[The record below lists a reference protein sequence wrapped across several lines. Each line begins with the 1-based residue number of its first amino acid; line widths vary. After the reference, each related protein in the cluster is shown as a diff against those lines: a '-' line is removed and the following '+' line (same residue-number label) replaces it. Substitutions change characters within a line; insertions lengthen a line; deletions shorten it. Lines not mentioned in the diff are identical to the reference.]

1 MIRMSQKEAIFST
14 TVNAL
19 CQSYVLHIM
28 FIINCTNEK
37 LHFLLSWVYIY
48 FLATYVSKENFFCSV
63 IVLNEQFFDLGSS
76 SDICGSFMCD
86 QKIKSAMYWIQLK
99 CTYYL
104 LIQMRLQVLLHP
116 EEYRELKLMW
126 LYTARNYF
134 CFLVL
139 QFAEASLVKNHLLT

>member
-116 EEYRELKLMW
+116 EEYRGAEIDVIIYCEKL
-126 LYTARNYF
+126 
-134 CFLVL
+134 FLFLSSTVCWS
-139 QFAEASLVKNHLLT
+139 FFS